1 MRTKTSGSAY
11 YRENIL
17 WWGERR
23 AGRRRRFGRSGRRGR
38 GIFRWSAGSCVTGS
52 TGAPGGRTSLDIL
65 ESTKGLHVR
74 LGMNQVP
81 NPACSLMTRPIED
94 GKILLCSVF
103 TWRIKRRVELK
114 PKPRDMTEKY
124 TTFVKPNP
132 ELLTAAEEEK
142 TTHQHWKGNSIEKTH
157 SSLQGKYVHNATPKP
172 AKQLQPST
180 YNLTTT
186 FWSASASVAT
196 KTLTKTLTQSSAA
209 FFQYSWLSVRCLMV
223 SGTKAKAVNNMRRIV
238 LTFCFQRY
246 NTHQLMCSIETMKSL
261 DGTLVCLMKWKLLGS
276 TFMCN
281 YLQNGTSLYVA
292 INLL

>member
-1 MRTKTSGSAY
+1 MKTYYDEVRDVLDEEGGSDEVVDVDAGFFV
-11 YRENIL
+11 EAL
-17 WWGERR
+17 VVVLPEVLAPPVGER
-23 AGRRRRFGRSGRRGR
+23 AL
-38 GIFRWSAGSCVTGS
+38 
-52 TGAPGGRTSLDIL
+52 TSW

-103 TWRIKRRVELK
+103 TWRIKRRVELR

-157 SSLQGKYVHNATPKP
+157 SSLQGKDVHNATPKP

-186 FWSASASVAT
+186 F
-196 KTLTKTLTQSSAA
+196 
-209 FFQYSWLSVRCLMV
+209 
-223 SGTKAKAVNNMRRIV
+223 
-238 LTFCFQRY
+238 
-246 NTHQLMCSIETMKSL
+246 
-261 DGTLVCLMKWKLLGS
+261 
-276 TFMCN
+276 
-281 YLQNGTSLYVA
+281 
-292 INLL
+292 